1 MELCLECKEDCSW
14 GSGRFINRY
23 PRITMNDKDEYVDEG
38 YVCGWCSSEI
48 DKIIEEENKWLI

>member
-23 PRITMNDKDEYVDEG
+23 PRVQYKENGFVDEG

-48 DKIIEEENKWLI
+48 DKLIEEEK

>member
-48 DKIIEEENKWLI
+48 DKIIEEENK

>member
-23 PRITMNDKDEYVDEG
+23 PRDDEG

-48 DKIIEEENKWLI
+48 DKLIEEENK